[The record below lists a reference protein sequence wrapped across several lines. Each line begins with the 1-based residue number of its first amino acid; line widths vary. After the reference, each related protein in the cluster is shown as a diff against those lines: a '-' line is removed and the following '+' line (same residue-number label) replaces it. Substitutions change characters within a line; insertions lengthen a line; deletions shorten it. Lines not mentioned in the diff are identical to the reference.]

1 MKTSSVSFRSA
12 MRPEYLAEF
21 EAAGVAPPPDLP
33 LRGQVEPLQEPVV
46 QIQRSVTRK
55 VILADPGISGNVV
68 AENLAAVLGGT
79 LMLLLWS
86 AKIVIIVYAA
96 MIIGF
101 IRASRRG
108 SRRGL

>member
-1 MKTSSVSFRSA
+1 MKMSSASYRSA
-12 MRPEYLAEF
+12 MRPEYLSEF
-21 EAAGVAPPPDLP
+21 EEAGIVPPSDLM

-55 VILADPGISGNVV
+55 VILADPGTSGNVV

-79 LMLLLWS
+79 LMLLLCA